1 MSDPRAEDSGGPRS
15 ACRWLFRG
23 KVQGVGFR
31 PAVARCAAQLRLDGA
46 VSNAGDGVYV
56 ELEGAPAALERF
68 VDSLRA
74 ILPPQAEISAAE
86 SAPQPARGRRGFTL
100 GDSNTDS
107 LGPLRTRVPPD
118 TRLCNACREEVR
130 GVKVRRV
137 EDCGPGERGPEERVP
152 GEREQGERGPGE
164 RKIEDCR
171 AGVGDTGDTGG
182 AGDAGDVTARRGG
195 YPFVSCVECGPR
207 YSIVIAM
214 PFDRPRTAM
223 RSFPLCEDCAREY
236 CDASDRRF
244 HAQTNTCRQ
253 CGPQVRVLSDAFA
266 GSDWLEAAAAAL
278 RAGAVVALRGV
289 GGYQLLADPRQDDA
303 VRTLRSRKARP
314 DKPLAV
320 LVPDLA
326 AARLLANFGVQE
338 AKLLASPA
346 NPIVVVRR
354 RADALLSA
362 AIHPGIQDIGLM
374 LPTTPLHALLAER
387 CGPLIATSANCD
399 GEPLIYASDAVAQS
413 DLRTLAELVVDHN
426 RAIERPIDDSVARVI
441 AGRTAVLRV
450 GRGYAPLTLDL
461 PLDLPLEQPLDLA
474 FEQPIP
480 AASRR
485 PLSSAGE
492 NRRSLPAIVAFGGHQ
507 KAAFALFNG
516 DQAVLGPHIG
526 ELDGEPGRRR
536 YREQLEAMLALYG
549 GRVGIVAHDAHPDYF
564 TTRLAQE
571 WRDRGGDRHAMRLI
585 AVQHHHAHVA
595 AAMAE
600 HGLLS
605 REVLGVAWDGTGW
618 GPDGSIWGGEFLL
631 ATARGF
637 RRVAR
642 LRPFALP
649 GGERAVR
656 EPWRVAASLLTQ
668 AWDDPCRAARWLG
681 ERWNGSHTADG
692 GTSRLMME
700 ASARLAC
707 LPPQTGLAP
716 WTSSA
721 GRLFDGVAAIALS
734 AAHGPLSYEGQAA
747 AMWEATAG
755 DARCTGE
762 TGDARDLGGSGDVR
776 ETGDAGVALA
786 NTVVP
791 ADPDYVLILE
801 PSADQPALWELDW
814 RPLVRAVARDVECA
828 RPMVEIAAAFHAALA
843 DAIWMVAERYASW
856 PTVLS
861 GGVFQNRRL
870 VEQTAGRF
878 AARGRW
884 LGTPGSIPVNDGGLA
899 AGQLA
904 VAIAAAI
911 TGAAGTQQESE
922 AT

>member
-1 MSDPRAEDSGGPRS
+1 MSDPRAEDGGEPRS

-31 PAVARCAAQLRLDGA
+31 PAVARCAAHLRLDGA
-46 VSNAGDGVYV
+46 VSNAADGVCV

-68 VDSLRA
+68 VESLRA
-74 ILPPQAEISAAE
+74 TLPPQAEILAVE
-86 SAPQPARGRRGFTL
+86 SETRPARGRRGFML

-107 LGPLRTRVPPD
+107 PGPLRTRVPPD
-118 TRLCNACREEVR
+118 TRLCDACREEVR

-137 EDCGPGERGPEERVP
+137 EDCGPGERGP
-152 GEREQGERGPGE
+152 GDCGPGE
-164 RKIEDCR
+164 RRVEDCR
-171 AGVGDTGDTGG
+171 AGAGDTGDAGG
-182 AGDAGDVTARRGG
+182 MGGTGDAGDAIARRGG
-195 YPFVSCVECGPR
+195 YPFVSCVDCGPR
-207 YSIVIAM
+207 YSIVVAM

-223 RSFPLCEDCAREY
+223 RSFPLCEDCVREY
-236 CDASDRRF
+236 RDASDRRF
-244 HAQTNTCRQ
+244 HAQTNACRQ
-253 CGPQVRVLSDAFA
+253 CGPQVRVLPGASA

-289 GGYQLLADPRQDDA
+289 GGYQLLADPLQDDA
-303 VRTLRSRKARP
+303 VRALRSRKARP

-326 AARLLANFGVQE
+326 AARQLANFGVQE
-338 AKLLASPA
+338 AELLASPA
-346 NPIVVVRR
+346 NPIVVVHR
-354 RADALLSA
+354 RADARLSS

-387 CGPLIATSANCD
+387 CGPLIATSANRD
-399 GEPLIYASDAVAQS
+399 GEPLIYASDAVAHR
-413 DLRTLAELVVDHN
+413 DLRMLAELVVDHN
-426 RAIERPIDDSVARVI
+426 RAIERSLDDSVARVI

-450 GRGYAPLTLDL
+450 GRGFAPLPLVLPLTLPIAL
-461 PLDLPLEQPLDLA
+461 PIAL
-474 FEQPIP
+474 PIP
-480 AASRR
+480 AASSV
-485 PLSSAGE
+485 PSSADGAT
-492 NRRSLPAIVAFGGHQ
+492 RPSPPAIVALGGHQ

-571 WRDRGGDRHAMRLI
+571 WRDRGGDGHAVRLI

-631 ATARGF
+631 ATARSF
-637 RRVAR
+637 RRAAR

-656 EPWRVAASLLTQ
+656 EPWRVAASLLAQ
-668 AWDDPCRAARWLG
+668 AWDDPCRAAQWLG
-681 ERWNGSHTADG
+681 GRWNRSCSADSGTPG
-692 GTSRLMME
+692 GMIE
-700 ASARLAC
+700 ACARLAC
-707 LPPQTGLAP
+707 LPPRAGLAP

-721 GRLFDGVAAIALS
+721 GRLFDGVAAMALA

-747 AMWEATAG
+747 AMWESTAG
-755 DARCTGE
+755 DARCTEE
-762 TGDARDLGGSGDVR
+762 TEDTRDARGLGGIGDF
-776 ETGDAGVALA
+776 GDAGVALA
-786 NTVVP
+786 DAVVP
-791 ADPDYVLILE
+791 ADSDYALVLA
-801 PSADQPALWELDW
+801 PSVDQPSVWELDW
-814 RPLVRAVARDVECA
+814 RPLVRAVARDIECG
-828 RPMVEIAAAFHAALA
+828 RPVAAIAAAFHAALA
-843 DAIWMVAERYASW
+843 DAIGMVAERYATC

-870 VEQTAGRF
+870 VEETAARF

-904 VAIAAAI
+904 VAMAVAA
-911 TGAAGTQQESE
+911 TGAADPQPAES
-922 AT
+922 AR